1 MQEVLR
7 SPGPTRSYRL
17 GEDSWVRIVTVE
29 ETPDTIYLVLPSTSM
44 AGGEGGALSDQEL
57 QSVAGAGT
65 WGAETCGS
73 VCLCVEGR
81 DLF

>member
-29 ETPDTIYLVLPSTSM
+29 ETPDTIYLVLPST
-44 AGGEGGALSDQEL
+44 
-57 QSVAGAGT
+57 
-65 WGAETCGS
+65 
-73 VCLCVEGR
+73 R
-81 DLF
+81 